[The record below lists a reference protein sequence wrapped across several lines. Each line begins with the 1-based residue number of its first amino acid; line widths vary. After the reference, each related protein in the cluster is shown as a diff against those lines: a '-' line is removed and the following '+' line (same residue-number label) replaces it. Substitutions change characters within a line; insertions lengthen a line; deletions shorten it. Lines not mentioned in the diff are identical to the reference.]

1 MKIRDWFSDISRKAA
16 HIAGS
21 WQAFIAASFIVI
33 LWLIGGFYFGFL
45 DPVYQLVINTFT
57 TCITFIMV
65 FLIQSAQNRDQAA
78 VQIKLNELL
87 SSINKANDQ
96 LIDIENATDEQ
107 LEQARQ
113 DICANKSQL
122 PESSNEGDGP

>member
-33 LWLIGGFYFGFL
+33 VWIIGGFYFGFL

-107 LEQARQ
+107 LEQASQ
-113 DICANKSQL
+113 QVCANRDK
-122 PESSNEGDGP
+122 PREGDSP